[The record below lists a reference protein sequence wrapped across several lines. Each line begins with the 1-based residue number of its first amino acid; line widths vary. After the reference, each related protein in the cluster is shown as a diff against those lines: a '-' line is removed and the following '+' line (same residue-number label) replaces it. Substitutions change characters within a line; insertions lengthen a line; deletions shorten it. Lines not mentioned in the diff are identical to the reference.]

1 MSWSQYGEVA
11 QEGDLVQLLGSGH
24 KSHFI
29 RLQHGEKFQ
38 THRGVIQHD
47 DFIGKAWGTR
57 VNSHQGNPFYLLQPG
72 IADLINNI
80 KRSTQILYPK
90 DIGLILITMGIGP
103 GQTVLEAGTGSG
115 GLTTAFAYFVGQQG
129 HVYSYDRNPEFQKV
143 AASNLS
149 RFDLLDRVT
158 LKLGDVQDGFS
169 ENNVDAIFLDVPNP
183 YDYLNQV
190 KATLKP
196 GGYFGTLVPSFNQA
210 ALTLKNL
217 KHQEFG
223 FIEMCEVLIRYYKT
237 NWDRLRPT
245 DRMIAHTG
253 FMIFARAVNE
263 IDEEPTEDL

>member
-1 MSWSQYGEVA
+1 MSWRQYGEVA

-29 RLQHGEKFQ
+29 RLRHGEIFQ
-38 THRGVIQHD
+38 THRGVIGHD

-115 GLTTAFAYFVGQQG
+115 GLTAAFAYFVGQQG
-129 HVYSYDRNPEFQKV
+129 HVYSYDRNPEFQKL
-143 AASNLS
+143 AAANLS

-169 ENNVDAIFLDVPNP
+169 ENNVDALFLDVPNP

-217 KHQEFG
+217 KHQAFG

-263 IDEEPTEDL
+263 IDEEPSEDL